1 MTTII
6 SGSTGVDRV
15 HTDAVTPAHITSGHM
30 PTGSVLQVKFATY
43 NTNFQTTAN
52 AWVNTGLS
60 VTLTPRSVNSQV
72 LVAWNQQAYISTG
85 ATWEGYKSRLLRNG
99 TAVWTDPYSL
109 SHAGHTMVHMTKDG
123 DSYLDSP
130 NTTDS
135 ITYTVQVL
143 PTYVANMSFNH
154 GTATSQIQA
163 LEVAG

>member
-1 MTTII
+1 MATII
-6 SGSTGVDRV
+6 SGSTGIDRV
-15 HTDAVTPAHITSGHM
+15 HNDAITHDHQ

-52 AWVNTGLS
+52 AWVDTGLS

-72 LVAWNQQAYISTG
+72 LVAWNQHAYISTG
-85 ATWEGYKSRLLRNG
+85 STWEGYKSRLLRDG

-130 NTTDS
+130 NTTGS
-135 ITYTVQVL
+135 VTYTVQVL
-143 PTYVANMSFNH
+143 PTYVATMSFNH

-163 LEVAG
+163 TEIGG